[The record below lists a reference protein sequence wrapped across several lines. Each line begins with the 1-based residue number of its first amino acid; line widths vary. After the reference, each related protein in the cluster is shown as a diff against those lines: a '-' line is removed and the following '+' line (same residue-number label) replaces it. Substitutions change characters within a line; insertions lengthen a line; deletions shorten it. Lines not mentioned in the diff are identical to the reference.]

1 MMNHLNESLYFTLW
15 IESVHRNYR
24 DWDVYM
30 SEYLLTSGDVTME
43 QLEIIRPQIKS
54 RDSLHL
60 KMSMRSFRSEKV
72 SIFVNQLLALQKEEA
87 TSTLR
92 ELVNYPIVITRSL
105 YTAKQ
110 WLRAHTRGS
119 ERMGLLASSN
129 AQLEYM
135 PYLYDFESTPE

>member
-1 MMNHLNESLYFTLW
+1 
-15 IESVHRNYR
+15 
-24 DWDVYM
+24 
-30 SEYLLTSGDVTME
+30 ME

-110 WLRAHTRGS
+110 WLRAQ
-119 ERMGLLASSN
+119 LLPF
-129 AQLEYM
+129 LGEHELIKHDM
-135 PYLYDFESTPE
+135 HLFDILG